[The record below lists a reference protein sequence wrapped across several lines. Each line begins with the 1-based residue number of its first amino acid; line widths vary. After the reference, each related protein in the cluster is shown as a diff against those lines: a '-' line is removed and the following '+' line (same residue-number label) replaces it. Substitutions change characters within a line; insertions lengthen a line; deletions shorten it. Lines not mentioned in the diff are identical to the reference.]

1 MSRRNLRELSQAT
14 GLRDFRESENRSRNS
29 AIRYTLRPTSD
40 FLKELEKLDKSI
52 KDLVAKKLERI
63 KENPLLSK
71 PLKHEP
77 NCYSE
82 RIVNYRIVFEVKGSE
97 VILYQQLCCCAID
110 Q

>member
-1 MSRRNLRELSQAT
+1 
-14 GLRDFRESENRSRNS
+14 
-29 AIRYTLRPTSD
+29 
-40 FLKELEKLDKSI
+40 
-52 KDLVAKKLERI
+52 LERI